1 MSRPSTCTAPGTT
14 RTARGRPASRRV
26 RLPGPGGLRARAR
39 SDTIRRAPWP
49 PSGLLGS
56 THEHWRCRRTCGANA
71 SRLLSRRLCL
81 RPMSRQRLRLLALL
95 IYDQVFCGSYA
106 SLTPGCLRCWSA
118 IQPLSRANRAQASPQ
133 AKISNKIRL
142 RFTDCRLVAA
152 RRQAQFAPA
161 WTAWRLPGGD
171 IFLDLLSTDTRNC
184 APADSLRQ
192 ITTHGAS
199 GSQPKTR

>member
-1 MSRPSTCTAPGTT
+1 ME
-14 RTARGRPASRRV
+14 
-26 RLPGPGGLRARAR
+26 R
-39 SDTIRRAPWP
+39 SSSKSPVEAIRRAPWP

-56 THEHWRCRRTCGANA
+56 THEHWRCRRTCRASA
-71 SRLLSRRLCL
+71 SRLSSRRLCL

-106 SLTPGCLRCWSA
+106 SLTLGSLVCRSA

-133 AKISNKIRL
+133 AKISNKIRQ

-152 RRQAQFAPA
+152 RPQARIAPA

-171 IFLDLLSTDTRNC
+171 IFLDLLSTDPGKC
-184 APADSLRQ
+184 APAGSLGQ